1 MPADVR
7 QRRCAGTAARIQLI
21 YRPFVK
27 PGFASFCVYDF
38 IPGQRCISDAE
49 SQMGL
54 GTILTVEHRTVT
66 VVFIATGETRIYAR
80 ESAPLSRV
88 EFAVGDTIHTQ
99 DGTTVTIDQVDEQ
112 QGLLI
117 YTGKDAAGKVHEVP
131 EAQLDNYLQ
140 LNRPS
145 ERLFNGQIDR
155 AKWFELRY
163 QTLRALN
170 RLGHSEL
177 HGLVGSR
184 TSLIPHQLYIAHEV
198 ANRYAPRVLLADEVG
213 LGKTIEAGLI
223 LHHQLLT
230 ERARR
235 VLIVVPE
242 TLVHQ
247 WLVEMLR
254 RFNRHF
260 RIFDEAR
267 LDSLFDTGDA
277 LDEDEDQELPDN
289 PFIGEQLV
297 LCSIE
302 FLAAN
307 PHYYAQCL
315 EAEWD
320 LLVVDEAHHLQWS
333 PEHASDEYLLVE
345 NLAAQTRGVLLL
357 TATPEQ
363 LGKESHFARLRLLD
377 PERFPD
383 FDTFVEE
390 EKNYA
395 PIAQLVED
403 LLENRELT
411 DADIALL
418 QQTIDEGDNK
428 ELIEQLVSTEKT
440 HEAQFCGSDTD
451 TVGSN
456 NDREITSSSTASS
469 PRKPGSSDSL
479 HSGINKARIELVE
492 HLLDRHGT
500 GRVLF
505 RNTRAAVKGFPERK
519 VFAYPLPL
527 PEAYARLLTASAD
540 VHASQLLAPELLHE
554 TIASDERWTTFD
566 PRLEWLGNKLEAL
579 YPHKVL
585 VITASAETALDI
597 AWHLKNRTGIH
608 AAVFH
613 EGLSIVERD
622 RAAAFF
628 ADMETGAQ
636 VLVCSEI
643 GSEGRNFQFA
653 HHLVLFDLPL
663 NPDLLEQRIGRLDR
677 IGQTETIT
685 LHVPYLEK
693 SAQQVMFRWYHEGLA
708 AFEHTCPA
716 GHSVF
721 VRVQDELIKTL
732 QDPANTP
739 AIDQLVSAS
748 HDLYTEMT
756 EALHRGRDRLL
767 EYNSCRMHIA
777 QSLKQR
783 ALEADTTSTLDEYM
797 DRVFDCFG
805 VDSELHS
812 ENCLIIRPTEH
823 MVNRFP
829 GLADDGMTITYDRD
843 TALSFE
849 DAHYL
854 SWEHS
859 MVRDAMDMV
868 VTNELGNTSLTAIK
882 YRGAAAGSVL
892 LECLFVLEAAAVE
905 ALQSQR
911 YLPPTTIRVVMDE
924 RGNDHNEKMA
934 HDAISRAAAQVDTN
948 TAIQVVRA
956 RQKVLKMLLDKCE
969 QRARQQAPAIS
980 RTAHARAEEIL
991 QREINRLKALQKVN
1005 PNVRDDE
1012 IAFYEQQL
1020 QALTQLI
1027 DATRLRLD
1035 ALRVIVTM

>member
-1 MPADVR
+1 
-7 QRRCAGTAARIQLI
+7 
-21 YRPFVK
+21 
-27 PGFASFCVYDF
+27 VYDF

-54 GTILTVEHRTVT
+54 GTILKLEHRTVT
-66 VVFIATGETRIYAR
+66 VVFMATGETRTYAR
-80 ESAPLSRV
+80 ETAPLTRV
-88 EFAVGDTIHTQ
+88 AFAVGDTINTQ
-99 DGTTVTIDQVDEQ
+99 DGVSVTVDKVDEQ
-112 QGLLI
+112 QGLLT
-117 YTGKDAAGKVHEVP
+117 YVGKDAAGEIHRVP
-131 EAQLDNYLQ
+131 EAQLDNFLQ

-163 QTLRALN
+163 QTLQELN

-184 TSLIPHQLYIAHEV
+184 TSLIPHQLFIAHEV

-230 ERARR
+230 ERAQR

-267 LDSLFDTGDA
+267 LDSLFDSSDTLA
-277 LDEDEDQELPDN
+277 EDEPQGPVEN
-289 PFIGEQLV
+289 PFMGEQLV

-315 EAEWD
+315 QAEWD

-333 PEHASDEYLLVE
+333 PAQASDEYLLVE
-345 NLAAQTRGVLLL
+345 QLAAQTSGVLLL

-390 EKNYA
+390 EKNYE
-395 PIAQLVED
+395 PIARVIED
-403 LLENRELT
+403 LLENRELS
-411 DADIALL
+411 DDDIALL
-418 QQTIDEGDNK
+418 QQTIDEGDNQV
-428 ELIEQLVSTEKT
+428 LLEQLLTEEKALDPAL
-440 HEAQFCGSDTD
+440 H
-451 TVGSN
+451 
-456 NDREITSSSTASS
+456 NDGHHSFQHQNTSSTLSL
-469 PRKPGSSDSL
+469 PRKPGSSGEAETISQ
-479 HSGINKARIELVE
+479 ARVELVE

-527 PEAYARLLTASAD
+527 PDAYTQLYAAHKK
-540 VHASQLLAPELLHE
+540 VPASQLLAPELLHE
-554 TIASDERWTTFD
+554 TVASDERWTTFD
-566 PRLEWLGNKLEAL
+566 PRLGWLGSKLETI
-579 YPHKVL
+579 YPQKVL

-597 AWHLKNRTGIH
+597 AWYLKHRTGIH

-613 EGLSIVERD
+613 QGLSIVERD

-677 IGQTETIT
+677 IGQTEIIN
-685 LHVPYLEK
+685 LYVPYLEN
-693 SAQQVMFRWYHEGLA
+693 SAQQVMFRWYHEGLS

-716 GHSVF
+716 GHPVF
-721 VRVQDELIKTL
+721 VRVQGELTAAL
-732 QDPANTP
+732 QDPANTSV
-739 AIDQLVSAS
+739 IEQLVSSS
-748 HDLYTEMT
+748 HRLYTEMT
-756 EALHRGRDRLL
+756 EVLHRGRDRLL

-777 QSLKQR
+777 EDLKQR
-783 ALEADTTSTLDEYM
+783 ALAADTTSNLGQYM
-797 DRVFDCFG
+797 ERVFDCFG

-823 MVNRFP
+823 MINRFP
-829 GLADDGMTITYDRD
+829 GLPDDGMTITYVRD

-868 VTNELGNTSLTAIK
+868 VTNETGNTSLTAIK
-882 YRGAAAGSVL
+882 YRGAPAGSVL
-892 LECLFVLEAAAVE
+892 LECLFVLEVAAVE

-924 RGNDHNEKMA
+924 RGNDHSEKMA
-934 HDAISRAAAQVDTN
+934 HEAISKAGVQVDSN

-956 RQKVLKMLLDKCE
+956 RQKALKALLDKCE
-969 QRARQQAPAIS
+969 QHAQQQAPAIFN
-980 RTAHARAEEIL
+980 TAHAQAEDIL
-991 QREINRLKALQKVN
+991 MREINRLKALQKVN

-1012 IAFYEQQL
+1012 IVFYEQQL
-1020 QALTQLI
+1020 RTLTTLI

>member
-1 MPADVR
+1 M
-7 QRRCAGTAARIQLI
+7 
-21 YRPFVK
+21 YN
-27 PGFASFCVYDF
+27 F
-38 IPGQRCISDAE
+38 IAGQRCISDAE

-54 GTILTVEHRTVT
+54 GTILKVEHRTVS
-66 VVFIATGETRIYAR
+66 VVFIASGETRTYAR
-80 ESAPLSRV
+80 DTAPLTRV
-88 EFAVGDTIHTQ
+88 EFSPGDTVRTQ
-99 DGTTVTIDQVDEQ
+99 DGAVITVDEVIER
-112 QGLLI
+112 QGLLTYI
-117 YTGKDAAGKVHEVP
+117 GRDDAGARHEIP
-131 EAQLDNYLQ
+131 EAGLDNFLQ

-155 AKWFELRY
+155 HKWFELRY
-163 QTLRALN
+163 QTLQALN
-170 RLGHSEL
+170 RLGHSDL
-177 HGLVGSR
+177 YGLIGCR

-198 ANRYAPRVLLADEVG
+198 AHRYAPRVLLADEVG

-230 ERARR
+230 ERAHR

-254 RFNRHF
+254 RFNLHF

-267 LDSLFDTGDA
+267 LEDLFGV
-277 LDEDEDQELPDN
+277 EDEDQNEAEAPAIDN
-289 PFIGEQLV
+289 PFMGEQLV
-297 LCSIE
+297 LCSLE

-307 PHYYAQCL
+307 PGYFSQCL
-315 EAEWD
+315 QAQWD

-333 PEHASDEYLLVE
+333 PQQASDEYLLVE
-345 NLAAQTRGVLLL
+345 RLAAQTKGVLLL

-383 FDTFVEE
+383 FDAFVEE
-390 EKNYA
+390 EKNYE
-395 PIAQLVED
+395 PIAQVVED
-403 LLENRELT
+403 LLENRELSE
-411 DADIALL
+411 ADTALL
-418 QQTIDEGDNK
+418 QETIDEGDNQV
-428 ELIEQLVSTEKT
+428 LLEQLSADGGALRQ
-440 HEAQFCGSDTD
+440 AQDEPI
-451 TVGSN
+451 
-456 NDREITSSSTASS
+456 REISQ
-469 PRKPGSSDSL
+469 
-479 HSGINKARIELVE
+479 ARIELVE

-505 RNTRAAVKGFPERK
+505 RNTRAAVKGFPQREL
-519 VFAYPLPL
+519 FAHPLPM
-527 PEAYARLLTASAD
+527 PDSYTRLFTELQD
-540 VHASQLLAPELLHE
+540 MHASLLLAPELLHE
-554 TIASDERWTTFD
+554 TVASDERWTSFD
-566 PRLEWLGNKLEAL
+566 PRLQWLGEQLEAL
-579 YPHKVL
+579 FPHKVL
-585 VITASAETALDI
+585 VIAASAETALDI

-677 IGQTETIT
+677 IGQTETIRI
-685 LHVPYLEK
+685 HVPYLEN
-693 SAQQVMFRWYHEGLA
+693 SAQQVMFRWYHQGLS

-716 GHSVF
+716 GHAVY
-721 VRVQDELIKTL
+721 VRVENELL
-732 QDPANTP
+732 AALHQPADAALIEPLIQTSRDMYSSM
-739 AIDQLVSAS
+739 I
-748 HDLYTEMT
+748 

-777 QSLKQR
+777 ESLRQR
-783 ALEADTTSTLDEYM
+783 SLEADASSTLGSYM
-797 DRVFDCFG
+797 ERVFDCFG

-812 ENCLIIRPTEH
+812 ENCLVIRPTDH

-868 VTNELGNTSLTAIK
+868 VTSELGNTALIAIR
-882 YRGAAAGSVL
+882 YRGMQPGSVL
-892 LECLFVLEAAAVE
+892 LECLYVLEAAAVE
-905 ALQSQR
+905 TLQSQR
-911 YLPPTTIRVVMDE
+911 YLPPTTIRVVLDE
-924 RGNDHNEKMA
+924 RGHDHSQKLA
-934 HDAISRAAAQVDTN
+934 HEAINKVGADVDAN

-956 RQKVLKMLLDKCE
+956 KQTVLKQLLEHCE
-969 QRARQQAPAIS
+969 QHAQQQAPSIF
-980 RTAHARAEEIL
+980 RQAHAQAEQIL
-991 QREINRLKALQKVN
+991 MREINRLKALQQVN
-1005 PNVRDDE
+1005 PNVRDAE
-1012 IAFYEQQL
+1012 IAFFEQQL
-1020 QALTQLI
+1020 QDLTRLI

-1035 ALRVIVTM
+1035 ALRVVVTM

>member
-1 MPADVR
+1 MS
-7 QRRCAGTAARIQLI
+7 ARISASLI
-21 YRPFVK
+21 YRISAKIPPLFT
-27 PGFASFCVYDF
+27 PAYFEIQVYDF

-54 GTILTVEHRTVT
+54 GTILKVEHRTVT
-66 VVFIATGETRIYAR
+66 VVFIASGDTRTYAR
-80 ESAPLSRV
+80 ETAPLTRV
-88 EFAVGDTIHTQ
+88 EFAVGDTVRTQ
-99 DGTTVTIDQVDEQ
+99 HGVSVTVAEVIEL
-112 QGLLI
+112 QGLLTYI
-117 YTGKDAAGKVHEVP
+117 GKDDAGNRHEVA
-131 EAQLDNYLQ
+131 EAELDNFLQ

-155 AKWFELRY
+155 HKWFELRY
-163 QTLRALN
+163 QTLQALN

-177 HGLVGSR
+177 YGLVGCR

-230 ERARR
+230 ERAHR

-254 RFNRHF
+254 RFNLHF

-267 LDSLFDTGDA
+267 LEDLFASDDET
-277 LDEDEDQELPDN
+277 DEDADDTPAEN
-289 PFIGEQLV
+289 PFMGEQLV

-307 PHYYAQCL
+307 PKYFAQCL
-315 EAEWD
+315 QAQWD

-333 PEHASDEYLLVE
+333 PDHASDEYLLVE
-345 NLAAQTRGVLLL
+345 QLAAQTKGVLLL

-377 PERFPD
+377 AERFPD
-383 FDTFVEE
+383 FDAFVEE
-390 EKNYA
+390 EKNYE
-395 PIAQLVED
+395 PIAQVVED
-403 LLENRELT
+403 LLENRELN

-418 QQTIDEGDNK
+418 QQTIVEGDNAG
-428 ELIEQLVSTEKT
+428 LL
-440 HEAQFCGSDTD
+440 EAVLRQAQDDRIDIDT
-451 TVGSN
+451 G
-456 NDREITSSSTASS
+456 
-469 PRKPGSSDSL
+469 
-479 HSGINKARIELVE
+479 HARIELVE

-519 VFAYPLPL
+519 LFAYPLPM
-527 PEAYARLLTASAD
+527 PDSYAQIFSELKDA
-540 VHASQLLAPELLHE
+540 HASMLLAPELLHE
-554 TIASDERWTTFD
+554 TVASDERWTRFD
-566 PRLEWLGNKLEAL
+566 PRLEWLGTKLEAL

-585 VITASAETALDI
+585 VIAASAETALDI

-677 IGQTETIT
+677 IGQTETIS
-685 LHVPYLEK
+685 LHVPYLEG
-693 SAQQVMFRWYHEGLA
+693 SAQQVMYRWYHQGLS

-716 GHSVF
+716 GHSVY
-721 VRVQDELIKTL
+721 VQVEGNLLKAL
-732 QDPANTP
+732 HNPADTA
-739 AIDQLVSAS
+739 AIEQLVGDS
-748 HDLYTEMT
+748 HALYAQMT

-777 QSLKQR
+777 ESLRQR
-783 ALEADTTSTLDEYM
+783 SLEADARSTLGDYM
-797 DRVFDCFG
+797 DAVFDCFG

-812 ENCLIIRPTEH
+812 ENCLIIRPTDH

-859 MVRDAMDMV
+859 MVRDAIDMV
-868 VTNELGNTSLTAIK
+868 VTNELGNTALTAIK
-882 YRGAAAGSVL
+882 YRGTQAGSVL
-892 LECLFVLEAAAVE
+892 LECLFVLEVAAVE

-924 RGNDHNEKMA
+924 RGNDHGVKLA
-934 HDAISRAAAQVDTN
+934 HDAINKAGTAVDVN
-948 TAIQVVRA
+948 TAVQVVRA
-956 RQKVLKMLLDKCE
+956 KQKTLKSLLQICE
-969 QRARQQAPAIS
+969 HRAQQQAPEIFKN
-980 RTAHARAEEIL
+980 AHAQAEDIL
-991 QREINRLKALQKVN
+991 MREINRLKALQKVN
-1005 PNVRDDE
+1005 PNVRDAE
-1012 IAFYEQQL
+1012 IDFFDQQL
-1020 QALTQLI
+1020 MALTQLI

>member
-1 MPADVR
+1 
-7 QRRCAGTAARIQLI
+7 
-21 YRPFVK
+21 
-27 PGFASFCVYDF
+27 VYDF

-54 GTILTVEHRTVT
+54 GTILKVEHRTVT
-66 VVFIATGETRIYAR
+66 VVFIASGETRTYAR
-80 ESAPLSRV
+80 DTAPLTRV
-88 EFAVGDTIHTQ
+88 EFSAGDTIQTQ
-99 DGTTVTIDQVDEQ
+99 HGAVITVEQVIEQ
-112 QGLLI
+112 QGLLTYI
-117 YTGKDAAGKVHEVP
+117 GRDEAGARHEVA
-131 EAQLDNYLQ
+131 EAELDNFLQ

-145 ERLFNGQIDR
+145 ERMFNGQIDR
-155 AKWFELRY
+155 HTWFELRY
-163 QTLRALN
+163 QTLQALN
-170 RLGHSEL
+170 RLGHSDL
-177 HGLVGSR
+177 YGLIGCR

-198 ANRYAPRVLLADEVG
+198 AHRYAPRVLLADEVG

-230 ERARR
+230 ERAHR

-254 RFNRHF
+254 RFNLHF

-267 LDSLFDTGDA
+267 LEDLSGV
-277 LDEDEDQELPDN
+277 EDEDQDEAESPLSDN
-289 PFIGEQLV
+289 PFMGEQLV
-297 LCSIE
+297 LCSLE
-302 FLAAN
+302 FFATN
-307 PHYYAQCL
+307 PGYYSRCLQAQ
-315 EAEWD
+315 WD

-333 PEHASDEYLLVE
+333 PQQASEEYLLVE
-345 NLAAQTRGVLLL
+345 RLAAQTKGVLLL

-383 FDTFVEE
+383 FDAFVEE
-390 EKNYA
+390 EKNYE
-395 PIAQLVED
+395 PIAQVVED
-403 LLENRELT
+403 LLENRVLSE
-411 DADIALL
+411 ADMALL
-418 QQTIDEGDNK
+418 QQTIDEGDNQI
-428 ELIEQLVSTEKT
+428 LLQQLDMTGAGGDSRLRGNDGNQDGNDKDSGRENENSHRVDANASAGENITKT
-440 HEAQFCGSDTD
+440 
-451 TVGSN
+451 
-456 NDREITSSSTASS
+456 TSF
-469 PRKPGSSDSL
+469 PRKRESIIPADMISE
-479 HSGINKARIELVE
+479 ARIELVE

-505 RNTRAAVKGFPERK
+505 RNTRAAVKGFPQREL
-519 VFAYPLPL
+519 FAHPLPM
-527 PEAYARLLTASAD
+527 PDSYTRLFTELQD
-540 VHASQLLAPELLHE
+540 MHASLLLAPELLHE
-554 TIASDERWTTFD
+554 TVASDERWTTFD
-566 PRLEWLGNKLEAL
+566 PRLKWLGEQLEAL
-579 YPHKVL
+579 FPHKVL
-585 VITASAETALDI
+585 VIAASAETALDI
-597 AWHLKNRTGIH
+597 AWYLKNRTGIH

-628 ADMETGAQ
+628 ADIETGAQ

-677 IGQTETIT
+677 IGQTETIKI
-685 LHVPYLEK
+685 HVPYLES
-693 SAQQVMFRWYHEGLA
+693 SAQQVMFRWYHDGLS

-716 GHSVF
+716 GHAVY
-721 VRVQDELIKTL
+721 VKVEDDLLAALHRPTDAALI
-732 QDPANTP
+732 DPLIQTSRDMYA
-739 AIDQLVSAS
+739 D
-748 HDLYTEMT
+748 MT

-777 QSLKQR
+777 ESLRQR
-783 ALEADTTSTLDEYM
+783 SIEADASSALGSYM
-797 DRVFDCFG
+797 ERVFDCFG
-805 VDSELHS
+805 VDSEAHS
-812 ENCLIIRPTEH
+812 ENCLVIRPTDH

-868 VTNELGNTSLTAIK
+868 VTNELGNTALTAVK
-882 YRGAAAGSVL
+882 YRGVEPGSVL
-892 LECLFVLEAAAVE
+892 LECLYVLEAAAVE

-911 YLPPTTIRVVMDE
+911 YLPPTTIRVVLDE
-924 RGNDHNEKMA
+924 RGHDHSEKLA
-934 HDAISRAAAQVDTN
+934 HEAINRVGADVDTN
-948 TAIQVVRA
+948 TAFQVVRA
-956 RQKVLKMLLDKCE
+956 KQKLLKTLLERCE
-969 QRARQQAPAIS
+969 QHAQQQAPSIFKQ
-980 RTAHARAEEIL
+980 AHAQSEDIL
-991 QREINRLKALQKVN
+991 MREINRLKALQQVN
-1005 PNVRDDE
+1005 PNVRDAE
-1012 IAFYEQQL
+1012 IAFFEQQL

>member
-1 MPADVR
+1 M
-7 QRRCAGTAARIQLI
+7 
-21 YRPFVK
+21 
-27 PGFASFCVYDF
+27 YDF

-54 GTILTVEHRTVT
+54 GTILKVEHRTVT
-66 VVFIATGETRIYAR
+66 VVFIASGETRTYAR
-80 ESAPLSRV
+80 NTAPLTRV
-88 EFAVGDTIHTQ
+88 EFSAGDTIQTQ
-99 DGTTVTIDQVDEQ
+99 HGTAITVDEVIEQ
-112 QGLLI
+112 QGLLTYI
-117 YTGKDAAGKVHEVP
+117 GRDDTGARHEVA
-131 EAQLDNYLQ
+131 EAELDNFLQ

-145 ERLFNGQIDR
+145 ERMFNGQIDR
-155 AKWFELRY
+155 HTWFELRY
-163 QTLRALN
+163 QTLQALN
-170 RLGHSEL
+170 RLGHSDL
-177 HGLVGSR
+177 YGLIGCR

-198 ANRYAPRVLLADEVG
+198 AHRYAPRVLLADEVG

-230 ERARR
+230 ERAQR

-242 TLVHQ
+242 TLLHQ

-254 RFNRHF
+254 RFNLHF

-267 LDSLFDTGDA
+267 LEDLSGV
-277 LDEDEDQELPDN
+277 EDEDQDEAESPLSDN
-289 PFIGEQLV
+289 PFMAEQLV
-297 LCSIE
+297 LCSLE
-302 FLAAN
+302 FFAAD
-307 PHYYAQCL
+307 PGYFSRCLQAQ
-315 EAEWD
+315 WD

-333 PEHASDEYLLVE
+333 PQQASEEYLLVE
-345 NLAAQTRGVLLL
+345 RLAAQTKGVLLL

-383 FDTFVEE
+383 FDAFVEE

-395 PIAQLVED
+395 PIAQVVED
-403 LLENRELT
+403 LLENRALSE
-411 DADIALL
+411 ADMALL
-418 QQTIDEGDNK
+418 QQTIDEGDNQV
-428 ELIEQLVSTEKT
+428 LLEQLSTDDGAAGQDQ
-440 HEAQFCGSDTD
+440 HERIQ
-451 TVGSN
+451 
-456 NDREITSSSTASS
+456 EISQ
-469 PRKPGSSDSL
+469 
-479 HSGINKARIELVE
+479 ARIELVE

-505 RNTRAAVKGFPERK
+505 RNTRAAVKGFPKREL
-519 VFAYPLPL
+519 FAHPLPM
-527 PEAYARLLTASAD
+527 PDSYTRLFNELQD
-540 VHASQLLAPELLHE
+540 MHASLLLAPELLHE
-554 TIASDERWTTFD
+554 TVASDERWTTFD
-566 PRLEWLGNKLEAL
+566 PRLQWLGEQLEAL
-579 YPHKVL
+579 FPHKVL
-585 VITASAETALDI
+585 VIAASAETALDI
-597 AWHLKNRTGIH
+597 AWYLKNRTGIH

-677 IGQTETIT
+677 IGQTETIKI
-685 LHVPYLEK
+685 HVPYLQS
-693 SAQQVMFRWYHEGLA
+693 SAQQVMFRWYHDGLS

-716 GHSVF
+716 GHAVY
-721 VRVQDELIKTL
+721 VKVEDDLLAALHRPADTALIDSLIQTSR
-732 QDPANTP
+732 DMYA
-739 AIDQLVSAS
+739 D
-748 HDLYTEMT
+748 MT

-777 QSLKQR
+777 ESLRQR
-783 ALEADTTSTLDEYM
+783 SLDADASSTLDSYM
-797 DRVFDCFG
+797 ERVFDCFG
-805 VDSELHS
+805 VDSEAHS
-812 ENCLIIRPTEH
+812 ENCLVIRPTDH

-868 VTNELGNTSLTAIK
+868 VTNELGNTALTAIK
-882 YRGAAAGSVL
+882 YRGVQPGSVL
-892 LECLFVLEAAAVE
+892 LECLYVLEAAAVE

-911 YLPPTTIRVVMDE
+911 YLPPTTIRVVLDE
-924 RGNDHNEKMA
+924 RGHDHSEKLA
-934 HDAISRAAAQVDTN
+934 HEAINRVGADVDAN
-948 TAIQVVRA
+948 TAVQVMRA
-956 RQKVLKMLLDKCE
+956 KQKVLKTLLEHCE
-969 QRARQQAPAIS
+969 QHAQQQAPSIFKQ
-980 RTAHARAEEIL
+980 AHAQSEEIL
-991 QREINRLKALQKVN
+991 MREINRLKALQQVN
-1005 PNVRDDE
+1005 PNVRDAE
-1012 IAFYEQQL
+1012 IAFFEQQL

-1035 ALRVIVTM
+1035 ALRIIVTM

>member
-1 MPADVR
+1 M
-7 QRRCAGTAARIQLI
+7 Q
-21 YRPFVK
+21 
-27 PGFASFCVYDF
+27 DF

-54 GTILTVEHRTVT
+54 GTIIKVEARTVT
-66 VVFIATGETRIYAR
+66 VVFIASGDTRTYAR
-80 ESAPLSRV
+80 DSAPLTRV
-88 EFAVGDTIHTQ
+88 EFSVGDTVRTQ
-99 DGTTVTIDQVDEQ
+99 DGVSVTVEHIEQQ
-112 QGLLI
+112 QGLLT
-117 YTGKDAAGKVHEVP
+117 YLGKDDAGDYYEVP
-131 EAQLDNYLQ
+131 EAQLDNFLQ

-145 ERLFNGQIDR
+145 ERLFNGQID
-155 AKWFELRY
+155 KPSWFELRY
-163 QTLRALN
+163 QTLQALN
-170 RLGHSEL
+170 RLGHSDL
-177 HGLVGSR
+177 YGLVGSR

-230 ERARR
+230 ERAHR

-260 RIFDEAR
+260 RIFDETR
-267 LDSLFDTGDA
+267 LEDVDSQDNDDLSSKSADEVANPNDTITN
-277 LDEDEDQELPDN
+277 N
-289 PFIGEQLV
+289 PFMGEQLI
-297 LCSIE
+297 LCSTE
-302 FLAAN
+302 FLTAN
-307 PHYYAQCL
+307 PHHFAQCL
-315 EAEWD
+315 QAEWD

-333 PEHASDEYLLVE
+333 PEHVSEEYQVIE
-345 NLAAQTRGVLLL
+345 KLAANIRGMLLL

-383 FDTFVEE
+383 FTAFVEE

-403 LLENRELT
+403 LLENRHLT
-411 DADIALL
+411 DADMALL
-418 QQTIDEGDNK
+418 QQTIIEGDNQV
-428 ELIEQLVSTEKT
+428 LLDQLDTISQWVDPCRREDDI
-440 HEAQFCGSDTD
+440 HVDEASDGQKD
-451 TVGSN
+451 DNSAH
-456 NDREITSSSTASS
+456 RIS
-469 PRKPGSSDSL
+469 R
-479 HSGINKARIELVE
+479 ARIELVE

-505 RNTRAAVKGFPERK
+505 RNTRAAVKGFPDRK
-519 VFAYPLPL
+519 VFGYPLPM
-527 PEAYARLLTASAD
+527 PDSYASLLAELSD
-540 VHASQLLAPELLHE
+540 VHASLLLAPELLHE
-554 TIASDERWTTFD
+554 SIASDQRWTGSD
-566 PRLEWLGNKLEAL
+566 PRLLWLENQLEAL
-579 YPHKVL
+579 HPHKVL
-585 VITASAETALDI
+585 VIAASAETALDI
-597 AWHLKNRTGIH
+597 AWHLKNRSGIN

-653 HHLVLFDLPL
+653 HHLILFDLPL

-677 IGQTETIT
+677 IGQSETISV
-685 LHVPYLEK
+685 HIPYLK
-693 SAQQVMFRWYHEGLA
+693 HSAQQVMFRWYHEGLS

-721 VRVQDELIKTL
+721 VEMEEQLLAALRQPD
-732 QDPANTP
+732 DSR
-739 AIDQLVSAS
+739 AIEQLVSIS
-748 HDLYTEMT
+748 HARHTQMT
-756 EALHRGRDRLL
+756 AELHRGRDRLL
-767 EYNSCRMHIA
+767 EYNSCRMHVAEAIR
-777 QSLKQR
+777 QR
-783 ALEADTTSTLDEYM
+783 ALAHDAESTLADYM
-797 DRVFDCFG
+797 EHVFDCFG

-812 ENCLIIRPTEH
+812 KNCLIIRPTEH

-829 GLADDGMTITYDRD
+829 GLADEGMTITYDRD

-854 SWEHS
+854 TWEHA
-859 MVRDAMDMV
+859 MVRDAIDLV
-868 VTNELGNTSLTAIK
+868 VSNELGNTALGAVR
-882 YRGAAAGSVL
+882 YRGAQAGSVL

-924 RGNDHNEKMA
+924 QGREHSDRLLHE
-934 HDAISRAAAQVDTN
+934 AINRAAVAVDIN

-956 RQKVLKMLLDKCE
+956 KQNDLKALLKRCE
-969 QRARQQAPAIS
+969 LHAQQQAPAIFNS
-980 RTAHARAEEIL
+980 ARAQAEDIL
-991 QREINRLKALQKVN
+991 MREINRLKALKQIN
-1005 PNVRDDE
+1005 PNVRDEE
-1012 IAFYEQQL
+1012 IAFFDQQL

-1035 ALRVIVTM
+1035 ALRLIVTM